1 MEDSDLAF
9 STVRQLRGL
18 LDSRQVSPVEFT
30 ELYLRRIEALDP
42 RLNAFITV
50 SADVALAA
58 ARKAEEQISKGVDG
72 GTLQGI
78 PISLKDIELTKGI
91 RTTYGS
97 LVFRDAIPDKD
108 STNAARIRK
117 AGAVILG
124 KTNTPEIGLSGIT
137 KNRLRETCVNPWDT
151 DYCSGGSSGGAAVAV
166 AAGMCALA
174 SGSDT
179 GGSIRMPASFCGV
192 YGLKPTF
199 GRVPRHTVLEYGDPS
214 CNLSSQAG
222 PMTHTVEDAAILLQ
236 VVAGHDP
243 GDPYSLRED
252 PPDFLASLSEGVQG
266 LRVAW
271 SPDLGYAS
279 VEPEVLAVTT
289 GAAKI
294 FEELGCQVDQPQV
307 KIANPGPSWLPI
319 IYAIFYASVGRLFE
333 GREDELTDY
342 GFQAMERGK
351 NITGA
356 EFARHLGEL
365 HVMRATMDDLF
376 ESYDLL
382 VTPMMSVSPFRPES
396 PPTGSA
402 NLGLP
407 FSFGGNPSA
416 SIPCGFTSG
425 GLPIGLQIAGR
436 RGAETTVLRASAAF
450 EQARPWAHLRPP
462 VS

>member
-151 DYCSGGSSGGAAVAV
+151 DYCSGGSQWRRCCRCGGRDVCLSV
-166 AAGMCALA
+166 W
-174 SGSDT
+174 
-179 GGSIRMPASFCGV
+179 
-192 YGLKPTF
+192 K
-199 GRVPRHTVLEYGDPS
+199 RHGWL
-214 CNLSSQAG
+214 
-222 PMTHTVEDAAILLQ
+222 
-236 VVAGHDP
+236 
-243 GDPYSLRED
+243 DPY
-252 PPDFLASLSEGVQG
+252 AS
-266 LRVAW
+266 
-271 SPDLGYAS
+271 
-279 VEPEVLAVTT
+279 
-289 GAAKI
+289 
-294 FEELGCQVDQPQV
+294 
-307 KIANPGPSWLPI
+307 
-319 IYAIFYASVGRLFE
+319 
-333 GREDELTDY
+333 
-342 GFQAMERGK
+342 
-351 NITGA
+351 
-356 EFARHLGEL
+356 
-365 HVMRATMDDLF
+365 
-376 ESYDLL
+376 
-382 VTPMMSVSPFRPES
+382 
-396 PPTGSA
+396 
-402 NLGLP
+402 
-407 FSFGGNPSA
+407 
-416 SIPCGFTSG
+416 
-425 GLPIGLQIAGR
+425 
-436 RGAETTVLRASAAF
+436 
-450 EQARPWAHLRPP
+450 
-462 VS
+462 